1 MITAACEEAVDYEE
15 MAKLATEAF
24 GSRDIVFYPEQFQW
38 FYERCFSLGTTVV
51 TLRDGHRKVGQC
63 AMVRQPVLMHGL
75 SEPAVQLVDLFIM
88 KEFRSKACLH
98 QLYGEVERQCIGQK
112 LRLVLGMPNA
122 RALPV
127 NAYFFKMRPFL
138 WLPLRLGLAVPFQS
152 STLIFSGRFQ
162 QMTPE
167 EAMELFAHYRTSLHD
182 NGLQW
187 NEEKLYQRLSGPR
200 HVYGIHATQNLL
212 LISSPRSTRR
222 VKYTLLC
229 GFFIRADARVAA
241 ADVGVLVRAAS
252 HLWRRPLFIYAGFN
266 NALPANPGF
275 SIPTWL
281 RPSPMLLQLR
291 DFQPD
296 RPEPRFD
303 RYQLLDFDFA

>member
-1 MITAACEEAVDYEE
+1 
-15 MAKLATEAF
+15 
-24 GSRDIVFYPEQFQW
+24 VFIF
-38 FYERCFSLGTTVV
+38 L
-51 TLRDGHRKVGQC
+51 L
-63 AMVRQPVLMHGL
+63 
-75 SEPAVQLVDLFIM
+75 I
-88 KEFRSKACLH
+88 
-98 QLYGEVERQCIGQK
+98 
-112 LRLVLGMPNA
+112 A

-187 NEEKLYQRLSGPR
+187 NEEKLYQRLSVPR

-241 ADVGVLVRAAS
+241 ANVGVLVRAACHFGS
-252 HLWRRPLFIYAGFN
+252 SSRIRAVPYPCTPGQRSTSTVKCERPDRSDSRFLYHAGFLGWSDTN
-266 NALPANPGF
+266 EMIAA
-275 SIPTWL
+275 I
-281 RPSPMLLQLR
+281 
-291 DFQPD
+291 
-296 RPEPRFD
+296 
-303 RYQLLDFDFA
+303 